1 MSFYGN
7 SYSYNI
13 VESFAKIVLKN
24 LGLKRTAVDS
34 FPQVDNKNF
43 FSLVDDKGSVV
54 LEAESSKTGV
64 TISSGN
70 QWIKIGANHQLDGET
85 GKKNNELCIMH
96 GPPAA
101 DQSPIDFVLPVN
113 IQSTLSP
120 QVHSIIEP
128 VTIQFG
134 DYLAIPLIKYDNAG
148 HVVFNADSPESVY
161 FKMPHNPVD
170 DLTTKF
176 TDIDNRFNLIDK
188 NFTFPADGTGAL
200 VFLQNQIDAIES
212 EVDAKLLKFEA
223 DNKAA
228 VSDELAKFKTNE
240 LDKFKEKEI
249 DPIKEY
255 LEDLNAIGIEKLRDA
270 AEIADTFPLYK
281 NTITANGNK
290 VDYAIKNCLLELAGS
305 DTDLIKYI
313 NDEYAKYEPVIS

>member
-34 FPQVDNKNF
+34 FPQIDNKDF

-101 DQSPIDFVLPVN
+101 NQSPIDFVLPVN

-120 QVHSIIEP
+120 QVHSIIDP

-176 TDIDNRFNLIDK
+176 TDIDNRFSLIDK
-188 NFTFPADGTGAL
+188 GFTFPDGTGAL

-212 EVDAKLLKFEA
+212 EVDEKLLKFEA

-228 VSDELAKFKTNE
+228 VSAELTKFKSE
-240 LDKFKEKEI
+240 QLDKFKLEEI
-249 DPIKEY
+249 DPVKDS
-255 LEDLNAIGIEKLRDA
+255 LEKLETIGIDKLRDA
-270 AEIADTFPLYK
+270 ADIADTFPLYK

-290 VDYAIKNCLLELAGS
+290 VDYAIKTCLLRLANGNE
-305 DTDLIKYI
+305 TLEQFI
-313 NDEYAKYEPVIS
+313 NNEYAKYEPVIS